1 MHKMLHNSFVYNLD
15 KLIEYQDDSIV
26 SKTLINSENGT
37 ITLFAFD
44 QNQSLSPHTAPFNA
58 MVTIV
63 DGAAKITISEKE
75 FYVNQ
80 GEIIIMPANIPHAVK
95 AVKKMKMLLTMIH
108 S

>member
-1 MHKMLHNSFVYNLD
+1 MHKKLHHSIVYSLD

-44 QNQSLSPHTAPFNA
+44 QNQALSPHTAPFNA
-58 MVTIV
+58 MVKIV
-63 DGAAKITISEKE
+63 DGVAKITISEKE